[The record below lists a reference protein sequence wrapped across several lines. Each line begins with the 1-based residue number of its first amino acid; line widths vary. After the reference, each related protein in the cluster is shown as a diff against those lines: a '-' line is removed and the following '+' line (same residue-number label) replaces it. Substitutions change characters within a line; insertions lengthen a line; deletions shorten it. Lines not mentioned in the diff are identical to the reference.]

1 MRLTASELLRQPRH
15 REDGNGHVGR
25 RVGVFGAGYA
35 GLVTAACLAEMGH
48 TVTAAEKDAG
58 AVARL
63 SAGEPT
69 IHEPGLREL
78 LAANLE
84 AGRLKFTTRAEDAVG
99 ASDIVF
105 VCVGTPPRSD
115 GRADLCQVE
124 EVARTIAPLLDGYKL
139 IVEKSTVPARTARW
153 IEWTIRR
160 LAGSE
165 REFDVASNPEFLRE
179 GSAVRDFLEPD
190 RIVIGADSAR
200 ARSLLLELYKAS
212 VDCPIVLTS
221 VTTAE
226 FIKQAA
232 NAFLASKISFINVVS
247 DLCDALDV
255 DVTTVARAIGL
266 DPRIGGHFLKA
277 GLGFGG
283 SCLPKDLS
291 ALINVAEDHGVDVG
305 MLREVERINNARI
318 ERLLAKIERALWVL
332 QHKVI
337 AVLGVTFKPD
347 TDDIRGAPSLT
358 VVPWLRAAGADLRIF
373 DPAGMPKLKALFPA
387 DDRLTYASTP
397 LEAVRG
403 ANALVVLTDWDEFR
417 LLDLKLVR
425 SLMRTPIIVDG
436 RNLFTPAEIQ
446 AAGFEYYSLGHGD
459 VTPSAERQGTR
470 I

>member
-1 MRLTASELLRQPRH
+1 ML
-15 REDGNGHVGR
+15 R
-25 RVGVFGAGYA
+25 RVVVNGLAIMRRTKMRRTDPGGITSNQILGIFGTGYA
-35 GLVTAACLAEMGH
+35 GLVTSVCFAELGH
-48 TVTAAEKDAG
+48 TVTAIDKDHDV
-58 AVARL
+58 VARL
-63 SAGEPT
+63 SDGTPT
-69 IHEPGLREL
+69 IHEPGLQEL
-78 LAANLE
+78 LTGNLE
-84 AGRLKFTTRAEDAVG
+84 SGRLRFTTKAEDAVG

-305 MLREVERINNARI
+305 MLREVKRINNA
-318 ERLLAKIERALWVL
+318 
-332 QHKVI
+332 
-337 AVLGVTFKPD
+337 
-347 TDDIRGAPSLT
+347 
-358 VVPWLRAAGADLRIF
+358 
-373 DPAGMPKLKALFPA
+373 
-387 DDRLTYASTP
+387 
-397 LEAVRG
+397 
-403 ANALVVLTDWDEFR
+403 
-417 LLDLKLVR
+417 
-425 SLMRTPIIVDG
+425 
-436 RNLFTPAEIQ
+436 
-446 AAGFEYYSLGHGD
+446 
-459 VTPSAERQGTR
+459 
-470 I
+470 